1 MTIFPAIDLRKGKCV
16 RLLQGDPNA
25 QTTYADDPALVAE
38 QFAEIGAEWLHVI
51 NLDGAFGDADTSQ
64 NREALQAILDSVD
77 IPIQVGGGVRS
88 LDDIER
94 LLDMGV
100 TRVILGTMVA
110 ERPRQMP
117 DIIARFGVEQIVMGI
132 DARDGK
138 LATHGWRTTT
148 NIEAVEFGKQMRGF
162 GVIHTVYTDINRDGA
177 MSGINLEASKK
188 MAQESG
194 LQVIISGGVASLD
207 DVRLAASAAADS
219 NIAGLIIGRALY
231 AATLDLADALKAAN
245 QQ

>member
-1 MTIFPAIDLRKGKCV
+1 MILFPAIDLRKGKCV

-25 QTTYADDPALVAE
+25 QTTYANDPAQVAE
-38 QFAEIGAEWLHVI
+38 QFAEQGAEWLHVV
-51 NLDGAFGDADTSQ
+51 NLDGAFGDADTGQ

-117 DIIARFGVEQIVMGI
+117 
-132 DARDGK
+132 
-138 LATHGWRTTT
+138 
-148 NIEAVEFGKQMRGF
+148 
-162 GVIHTVYTDINRDGA
+162 
-177 MSGINLEASKK
+177 
-188 MAQESG
+188 
-194 LQVIISGGVASLD
+194 
-207 DVRLAASAAADS
+207 
-219 NIAGLIIGRALY
+219 
-231 AATLDLADALKAAN
+231 
-245 QQ
+245 